1 MKGKDLIV
9 YILLNGLEDED
20 IVDENGV
27 IIGFMTIE
35 DAAVKYD
42 VGVAT
47 VRVWLNQGLIKGI
60 RIAENILIPVNEE
73 RPNP

>member
-1 MKGKDLIV
+1 MKGKDLII
-9 YILLNGLEDED
+9 YILQNELEDED
-20 IVDENGV
+20 VVDENGV

-47 VRVWLNQGLIKGI
+47 VRVWINQGLIKGI
-60 RIAENILIPVNEE
+60 RISENILIPVNEE

>member
-1 MKGKDLIV
+1 MKGKDLII
-9 YILLNGLEDED
+9 YILQNELEDED

-27 IIGFMTIE
+27 IMGFMTIE

-47 VRVWLNQGLIKGI
+47 VRVWINQGLIKGI
-60 RIAENILIPVNEE
+60 RISENILIPVNEE